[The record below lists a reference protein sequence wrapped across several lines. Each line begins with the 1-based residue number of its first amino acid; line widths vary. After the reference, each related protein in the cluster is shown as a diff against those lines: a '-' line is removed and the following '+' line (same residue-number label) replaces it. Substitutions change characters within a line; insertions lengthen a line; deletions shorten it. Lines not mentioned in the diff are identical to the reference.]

1 MQEICITIEED
12 EAPLLFIIMKGVKGM
27 ASFGQHALVSIMTHL
42 IFIALTWWTL
52 QGVNIEKILK
62 PNRVVQARIFYILLT
77 IAIGSTVSN
86 FFLDYL
92 SWSRQLPFIFRG
104 E

>member
-1 MQEICITIEED
+1 MM
-12 EAPLLFIIMKGVKGM
+12 PML
-27 ASFGQHALVSIMTHL
+27 GQQALVSIIVHL
-42 IFIALTWWTL
+42 LFIAITWWTL
-52 QGVNIEKILK
+52 QGVRLEALIKQ
-62 PNRVVQARIFYILLT
+62 NRVFQGRLLYILLT

-92 SWSRQLPFIFRG
+92 SWSKQLPFLFGG

>member
-1 MQEICITIEED
+1 MMTGVGQQ
-12 EAPLLFIIMKGVKGM
+12 ALLSII
-27 ASFGQHALVSIMTHL
+27 SHLV
-42 IFIALTWWTL
+42 FIALTWWTL
-52 QGVNIEKILK
+52 QGVHVEKLLK
-62 PNRVVQARIFYILLT
+62 PNRVLQARVLYILLT

-92 SWSRQLPFIFRG
+92 LWSKQLPFLFRG